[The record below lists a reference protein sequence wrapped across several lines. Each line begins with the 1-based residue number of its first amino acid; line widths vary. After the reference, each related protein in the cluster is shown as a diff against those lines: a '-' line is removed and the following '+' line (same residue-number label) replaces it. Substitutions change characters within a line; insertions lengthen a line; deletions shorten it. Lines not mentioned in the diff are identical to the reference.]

1 MKKILLA
8 GFLALLLTG
17 CATAQKP
24 VSLSPSFWENR
35 QQTVAVAVTTST
47 PPTATMLGQQGLLDI
62 IVNRGNAK
70 SLIEFLEKMEIA
82 RLKNVA
88 KEFADQLTARGFRVK
103 TIEEPIDVSKLD
115 KFSGSEGGDIS
126 FAKLDFRKFKADDAD
141 KLVVISINRV
151 GTVRNYYGFIPLDAP
166 QADLSLTGQ
175 MVDLSNNQLLWYT
188 VENKTMPIPEPWDQ
202 APTFENVSGAVLA
215 NVDQGLESFQQ
226 SFFAG
231 PVQ

>member
-1 MKKILLA
+1 MKNIVFA
-8 GFLALLLTG
+8 GFLALMLVG
-17 CATAQKP
+17 CATVQQP

-35 QQTVAVAVTTST
+35 QQTVGVAVTTST
-47 PPTATMLGQQGLLDI
+47 PPTAMMLGQQGLLDI
-62 IVNRGNAK
+62 VVNRANAK

-82 RLKNVA
+82 RLKTIA
-88 KEFADQLTARGFRVK
+88 KEFSDQLTARGFNVK
-103 TIEEPIDVSKLD
+103 TIDEPIDVSKLE
-115 KFSGSEGGDIS
+115 KFSGKSEGTS
-126 FAKLDFRKFKADDAD
+126 FAQLDFRKLKTDDMD
-141 KLVVISINRV
+141 KLIVISVNRV

-202 APTFENVSGAVLA
+202 APSFENVAGAVLA

>member
-1 MKKILLA
+1 MKKIIFAGLLA
-8 GFLALLLTG
+8 LMLVG
-17 CATAQKP
+17 CASVQQP
-24 VSLSPSFWENR
+24 VSLNPSFWENR
-35 QQTVAVAVTTST
+35 QQTVGVAMTTST

-62 IVNRGNAK
+62 VINRGNAK
-70 SLIEFLEKMEIA
+70 SLIGFLEQMEIA
-82 RLKNVA
+82 RLKTIV
-88 KEFADQLTARGFRVK
+88 KEFSDQLAARGFNVK
-103 TIEEPIDVSKLD
+103 TIDEPIDISKLD
-115 KFSGSEGGDIS
+115 KFSGQSGETP
-126 FAKLDFRKFKADDAD
+126 FAKLDFRKLKTDDMD
-141 KLVVISINRV
+141 KLIVISVNRV

-188 VENKTMPIPEPWDQ
+188 VESKTMPIPEPWDQ
-202 APTFENVSGAVLA
+202 APSFENVSGAVLA